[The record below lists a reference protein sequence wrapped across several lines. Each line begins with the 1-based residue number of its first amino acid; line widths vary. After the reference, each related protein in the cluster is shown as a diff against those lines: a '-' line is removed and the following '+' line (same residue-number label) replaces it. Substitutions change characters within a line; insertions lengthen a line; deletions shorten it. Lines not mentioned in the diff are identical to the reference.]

1 MKRSVFALAL
11 SMGIFTMHAQNDR
24 TALEGTR
31 PGDNWSIELKTGA
44 VTPLTHSAFFKKCPS
59 GFRSRDRKTTYSHFR
74 FGHSRHGVC
83 KYHGQQDRI

>member
-44 VTPLTHSAFFKKCPS
+44 VTPLTHSAFFKMSVRLSES
-59 GFRSRDRKTTYSHFR
+59 GSENNLLPFSVWAFKAW
-74 FGHSRHGVC
+74 GM
-83 KYHGQQDRI
+83 

>member
-31 PGDNWSIELKTGA
+31 PGDNWSIAAADCDDADSGYND
-44 VTPLTHSAFFKKCPS
+44 TPVP
-59 GFRSRDRKTTYSHFR
+59 
-74 FGHSRHGVC
+74 
-83 KYHGQQDRI
+83 